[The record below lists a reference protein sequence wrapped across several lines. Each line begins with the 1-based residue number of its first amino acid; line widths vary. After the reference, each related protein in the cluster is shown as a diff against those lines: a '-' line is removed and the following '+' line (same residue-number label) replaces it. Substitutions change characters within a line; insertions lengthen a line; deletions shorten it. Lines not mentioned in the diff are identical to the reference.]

1 MPLGPITNYYT
12 SCVEAKKTEFSPIL
26 FGDGRLRG
34 LSGFRGSRRF
44 FRFETGFAKRFGI
57 RQPEKCPGV
66 GGGNRRQFGGTQ
78 SADFGQ
84 LGGRERGTG
93 RLVELAAEWMRG
105 QVGAVGFDHQP
116 VERDPGGHVAQ
127 RVERLVGEG
136 DHSRE
141 REMQAQSKVDFGLV
155 PRSRERVHDPADRPA
170 ELLQLLNDVGL
181 AVAGMNHD
189 RKVMIVREGQVA
201 VEPLLLFGERG
212 VVPVPVQARFTD
224 GHNTWSSDH
233 VEDDGPIFLAGFG
246 GLVGVNA
253 DGGEDPPMLLYELE
267 CPRARGG
274 GRPDGDDL
282 GHPLLGGPRQH
293 ALEVGAQPSVV
304 EMRVGVDQG
313 GAVSGWGIHR
323 WAAPRQV
330 RSKFPG
336 FRPPWARPQSL
347 QGNYLSILRQLDNPV
362 NLVFNCAPGPGL
374 KISFVGLGPSGAW
387 VAPCAQDVC
396 HAPEHPGGSKE
407 VLLVLAHHKSELR
420 APGMRGSSSVGS
432 RLFNVGPVT
441 RTTARRRRV
450 LSTPRRR
457 RMSVDL
463 VRIVD
468 SIHRDKN
475 ISKDILFE
483 GIQSALTTAARK
495 HYPEAGE
502 IEVRIDPDSG
512 AIEATKDGV
521 KMDPSDLGRIAAQT
535 AKQVIIQKI
544 REAERDSLF
553 DEFEDQ
559 RSDLV
564 TGTVQRFEGGAV
576 IVNLGKTDAILP
588 RSEQIPG
595 ESYHPNER
603 IRAIILDVR
612 KVGQRVKI
620 ILSRTHP
627 DFVRRL
633 FELEIPEIADQI
645 IAIRALAREA
655 GYRSKVAVTSIDTKV
670 DAVGACVGVRGTRI
684 KNIVDELGGERI
696 DIVRWNESLQV
707 LIPNALQPAEIDEVM
722 LCHLLG
728 RGIVLVRDDQ
738 LSLAIGRR
746 GQNVRLA
753 SKLVGWDIEIMTAE
767 ELEEVIEKA
776 VKAFEKIEVVDT
788 ELAERLVEQGILS
801 YDDLSVMEIADLVS
815 TIEGLTEEQAVEI
828 VARAEVLAEEQT
840 DELPRRKGS
849 RGAAAASPVIETLE
863 EGETE
868 SAVDPSAVEQEGGDE
883 FADEDADDLEPTPDA
898 SIEELDSALPTE
910 LRSAIDGEPT
920 PDDGT
925 DLERDEAS
933 DEEIHDV
940 ALAVESSSY
949 SPQGHEVTS
958 PPSEND
964 QGEGIRIAT
973 EAVEQTAPE
982 RTSGAPSSSPRAN
995 RPAQDGEDQS
1005 DD

>member
-1 MPLGPITNYYT
+1 
-12 SCVEAKKTEFSPIL
+12 
-26 FGDGRLRG
+26 
-34 LSGFRGSRRF
+34 
-44 FRFETGFAKRFGI
+44 
-57 RQPEKCPGV
+57 
-66 GGGNRRQFGGTQ
+66 
-78 SADFGQ
+78 
-84 LGGRERGTG
+84 
-93 RLVELAAEWMRG
+93 
-105 QVGAVGFDHQP
+105 
-116 VERDPGGHVAQ
+116 
-127 RVERLVGEG
+127 
-136 DHSRE
+136 
-141 REMQAQSKVDFGLV
+141 
-155 PRSRERVHDPADRPA
+155 
-170 ELLQLLNDVGL
+170 
-181 AVAGMNHD
+181 
-189 RKVMIVREGQVA
+189 
-201 VEPLLLFGERG
+201 
-212 VVPVPVQARFTD
+212 
-224 GHNTWSSDH
+224 
-233 VEDDGPIFLAGFG
+233 
-246 GLVGVNA
+246 
-253 DGGEDPPMLLYELE
+253 
-267 CPRARGG
+267 
-274 GRPDGDDL
+274 
-282 GHPLLGGPRQH
+282 
-293 ALEVGAQPSVV
+293 
-304 EMRVGVDQG
+304 
-313 GAVSGWGIHR
+313 
-323 WAAPRQV
+323 
-330 RSKFPG
+330 
-336 FRPPWARPQSL
+336 
-347 QGNYLSILRQLDNPV
+347 
-362 NLVFNCAPGPGL
+362 
-374 KISFVGLGPSGAW
+374 
-387 VAPCAQDVC
+387 
-396 HAPEHPGGSKE
+396 
-407 VLLVLAHHKSELR
+407 
-420 APGMRGSSSVGS
+420 
-432 RLFNVGPVT
+432 
-441 RTTARRRRV
+441 
-450 LSTPRRR
+450 
-457 RMSVDL
+457 MSVDL

-475 ISKDILFE
+475 ISKDILFD

-495 HYPEAGE
+495 HYPEAAE

-512 AIEATKDGV
+512 AIEATKDGI
-521 KMDPSDLGRIAAQT
+521 KMDPSELGRIAAQT

-559 RSDLV
+559 RTDLV

-776 VKAFEKIEVVDT
+776 VKAFEKIDPVDV

-801 YDDLSVMEIADLVS
+801 YDDLSVMEISDLVN
-815 TIEGLTEEQAVEI
+815 TIEGLTEEQAMEI

-849 RGAAAASPVIETLE
+849 RGVASEPPPVAESLE
-863 EGETE
+863 EGDAETAALSSE
-868 SAVDPSAVEQEGGDE
+868 SLQHEDGDE
-883 FADEDADDLEPTPDA
+883 FADTDSDQIRENPDA
-898 SIEELDSALPTE
+898 AISEDGSALPA
-910 LRSAIDGEPT
+910 LLSDAIDSEPSPEES
-920 PDDGT
+920 PDS
-925 DLERDEAS
+925 ESNEAS
-933 DEEIHDV
+933 VEDIHDV
-940 ALAVESSSY
+940 ALAFETSAY
-949 SPQGHEVTS
+949 SPHGHEVTS

-964 QGEGIRIAT
+964 QGEGIRIVT
-973 EAVEQTAPE
+973 EAVEQPASK
-982 RTSGAPSSSPRAN
+982 RDSGAAAANYRADQATENASDPS
-995 RPAQDGEDQS
+995 G
-1005 DD
+1005 DDS